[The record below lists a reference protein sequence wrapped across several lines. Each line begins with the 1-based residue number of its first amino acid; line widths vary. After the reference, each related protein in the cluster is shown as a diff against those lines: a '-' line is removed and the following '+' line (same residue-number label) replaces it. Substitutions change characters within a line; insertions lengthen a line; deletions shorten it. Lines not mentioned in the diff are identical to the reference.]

1 MYRPVT
7 TVSMARLM
15 VSHLKRPQPYARLGH
30 THSLTY
36 KVGASSLLKYKYPPV
51 PRRRLGHTAASTLS
65 DHDLKAIQDTL
76 EGLRLMSLLKYVHLP
91 TIPSSCS
98 TLHCPSAAPPS
109 PNSHFPPNPGLTL
122 DRVVSHSSRRSIHRR
137 SRSAFSRTVVSPL
150 ARPTSLR
157 IRRRIQVPIMSS
169 QSIRL
174 TNPHVP
180 LVKHRFLPS
189 LPFPSLPPTSP
200 ASRLGS
206 FERLEH
212 VGDQVLGL
220 IATDLLQS
228 QFPHLRVG
236 PSTVRMLQRLIS
248 LPISV
253 SDSGILFCC
262 RKCERSSLAI

>member
-189 LPFPSLPPTSP
+189 LPFPSLPPHLPRVPSRLLRKARARRRSSARPDCDRSSTEPVPSP
-200 ASRLGS
+200 ARWPINGT
-206 FERLEH
+206 H
-212 VGDQVLGL
+212 V
-220 IATDLLQS
+220 AA
-228 QFPHLRVG
+228 PHFVAH
-236 PSTVRMLQRLIS
+236 QC
-248 LPISV
+248 
-253 SDSGILFCC
+253 F
-262 RKCERSSLAI
+262 